1 MKARN
6 TGDEMLAVVQAN
18 KEGKQIQYWYSQDG
32 NFFETGTWED
42 CAGNPVFN
50 FGCYIYR
57 VKPEPKKVPL
67 AYADIPLDRPVWI
80 KTPQLVCELTV
91 GIESRGVHTRS
102 QWLPFEALMKCSYY
116 ISFDG
121 GKTWQR
127 CEKEVAE

>member
-6 TGDEMLAVVQAN
+6 TIDEMLAVVQAH
-18 KEGKQIQYWYSQDG
+18 KEGKKLQFWSQVFGDQRPG
-32 NFFETGTWED
+32 RWED
-42 CAGNPVFN
+42 VLAEPVFAFN
-50 FGCYIYR
+50 DTVYR
-57 VKPEPKKVPL
+57 VKPSPKRIPL
-67 AYADIPLDRPVWI
+67 TQEDIPLDKPVWI

>member
-1 MKARN
+1 MNQN
-6 TGDEMLAVVQAN
+6 TPQEMIAVIQAHLDGKKLQFWSQVFGDQRP
-18 KEGKQIQYWYSQDG
+18 GR
-32 NFFETGTWED
+32 WED
-42 CAGNPVFN
+42 VLAEPVFAFN
-50 FGCYIYR
+50 DTVYR
-57 VKPEPKKVPL
+57 VKPSPKRIPL
-67 AYADIPLDRPVWI
+67 TQEDIPLDRPVWI

>member
-6 TGDEMLAVVQAN
+6 TVDEMLAVVQAH
-18 KEGKQIQYWYSQDG
+18 KEGKKLQFWSQVFGDQRPG
-32 NFFETGTWED
+32 RWED
-42 CAGNPVFN
+42 VLAEPVFAFN
-50 FGCYIYR
+50 DTVYR
-57 VKPEPKKVPL
+57 VKPSPKRIPL
-67 AYADIPLDRPVWI
+67 TQEDIPLDKPVWI

>member
-1 MKARN
+1 MNKN
-6 TGDEMLAVVQAN
+6 TPQEMIAVIQAHLDGKKLQFWSQVFGDQRP
-18 KEGKQIQYWYSQDG
+18 GR
-32 NFFETGTWED
+32 WED
-42 CAGNPVFN
+42 VLAEPVFAFN
-50 FGCYIYR
+50 DTIYR
-57 VKPEPKKVPL
+57 VKPSPKRIPL
-67 AYADIPLDRPVWI
+67 TQEDIPLDRPVWI
-80 KTPQLVCELTV
+80 KTPQLVCELIV

>member
-6 TGDEMLAVVQAN
+6 TIDEMLAVVQAH
-18 KEGKQIQYWYSQDG
+18 KEGKKLQFWSQVFGDQRPG
-32 NFFETGTWED
+32 RWED
-42 CAGNPVFN
+42 VLAEPVFAFN
-50 FGCYIYR
+50 DTVYR
-57 VKPEPKKVPL
+57 VKPSPKRIPL
-67 AYADIPLDRPVWI
+67 TQEDIPLDRPVWI

>member
-6 TGDEMLAVVQAN
+6 TSDEMLAVVQAH

-80 KTPQLVCELTV
+80 TSQLKDVEQVIGVDKLGVTTHRSWTPFDGMQHVSIT
-91 GIESRGVHTRS
+91 
-102 QWLPFEALMKCSYY
+102 
-116 ISFDG
+116 FDG
-121 GKTWQR
+121 GKTWKP
-127 CEKEVAE
+127 CWKEVVE